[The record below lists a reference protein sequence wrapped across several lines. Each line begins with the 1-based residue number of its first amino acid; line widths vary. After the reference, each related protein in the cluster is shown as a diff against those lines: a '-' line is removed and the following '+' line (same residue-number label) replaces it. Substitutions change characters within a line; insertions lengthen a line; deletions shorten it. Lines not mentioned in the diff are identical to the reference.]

1 MLSGNKFPTQ
11 KKNSQFIID
20 IGQILDYNILGIL
33 FDFIYY
39 GGIMKR
45 IRLSDGIF
53 LNIIESDKFKTDYFD
68 INFIIPLREETA
80 SFAALLPQVLRRGS
94 AKYPQ
99 MADVSK
105 RFDYL
110 YSTGFSSR
118 ITKRGENQI
127 IGFTVDFL
135 RESLLPAGEHLMDD
149 VFETVRSIIFEPL
162 VNNEGFKKEYV
173 DSEKKNLID
182 AIKSLINNKNA
193 YAMKKCHEEMCK
205 GQNYAVSENGN
216 IEMVD
221 KIDGSSLYSF
231 YKTFL
236 AKSRIEM
243 FYTGMCDEETVK
255 KYAQSLVSGTLRD
268 IPCETQTEKFERCRT
283 QVSEVTEEM
292 EVAQGKL
299 VLCFRS
305 GHIVSDKNYSAYSL
319 FNNIFGGS
327 PTSKL
332 FENVRE
338 KLSLCYFCRSIPD
351 AHKGILTVV
360 SGIEVANRDKTAD
373 EIMAQLENMRRGEIS
388 SEEIDN
394 AKRDLVNNY
403 RALYDSATDLST
415 WYLSR
420 LIGSSDKTV
429 EQVIKELDAVTKEDI
444 IACAKETE
452 LDTVFFLKGTIAD
465 GGEEE

>member
-1 MLSGNKFPTQ
+1 
-11 KKNSQFIID
+11 
-20 IGQILDYNILGIL
+20 
-33 FDFIYY
+33 
-39 GGIMKR
+39 MKR

-94 AKYPQ
+94 AKYPR
-99 MADVSK
+99 MADISK

-127 IGFTVDFL
+127 MGFTVDFL
-135 RESLLPAGEHLMDD
+135 RESLIPRGEHLMDD

-162 VNNEGFKKEYV
+162 VNNNAFKKEYV

-193 YAMKKCHEEMCK
+193 YAMKKCHEAMCK
-205 GQNYAVSENGN
+205 GQNYAVSENGK
-216 IEMVD
+216 VD
-221 KIDGSSLYSF
+221 IVEKIDESSLYSF

-255 KYAQSLVSGTLRD
+255 SYASSLISDTYRD
-268 IPCETQTEKFERCRT
+268 TPYETKTEKFERCRT
-283 QVSEVTEEM
+283 QVSEITEEM

-305 GHIVSDKNYSAYSL
+305 GHTFSDKDYTAYAL
-319 FNNIFGGS
+319 FNTLYGGS

-338 KLSLCYFCRSIPD
+338 KLSLCYFCRSIAD

-360 SGIEVANRDKTAD
+360 SGIEVSNRQKATD
-373 EIMAQLENMRRGEIS
+373 EILAQLENTRKGDITD
-388 SEEIDN
+388 EELDN
-394 AKRDLVNNY
+394 AKRDLINNY

-420 LIGSSDKTV
+420 LVGSSDKTV
-429 EQVIKELDAVTKEDI
+429 EQVIKELEEVTKEDI
-444 IACAKETE
+444 IACAKDTV
-452 LDTVFFLKGTIAD
+452 LDTVFFLKGTLSD